1 MEILSFSPFKHL
13 WSKIWIARA
22 MTATLN
28 PNLQK
33 KKNLKQIKLQE
44 YLTGIAGSFQD
55 HCNKVSH
62 KILVSQFM

>member
-1 MEILSFSPFKHL
+1 MIKNLNSQGNDSHIKPKSP
-13 WSKIWIARA
+13 
-22 MTATLN
+22 
-28 PNLQK
+28 

-62 KILVSQFM
+62 KILVSQFL